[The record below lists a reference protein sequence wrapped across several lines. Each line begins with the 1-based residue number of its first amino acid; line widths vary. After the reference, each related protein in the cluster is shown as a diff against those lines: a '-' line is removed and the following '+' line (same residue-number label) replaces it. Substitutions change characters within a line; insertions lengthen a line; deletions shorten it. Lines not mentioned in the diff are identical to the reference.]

1 MSGRRRDWT
10 GTEYCGR
17 EPSTLAESAETV
29 QLHRLPQPLP
39 ARAPTT
45 AVLNAST
52 SCLVISPPPP
62 ASRPRSE
69 PAPDYAVFASPDFD
83 ANDYANAVLAGEP
96 YPPPPS
102 AAAAAAAAASAK
114 PSALEPAR
122 EDISVAI
129 AKLNYGIDDV
139 DKQIK
144 NVVCT
149 SPPPSPVA
157 SRPRSN
163 P

>member
-1 MSGRRRDWT
+1 MPRPPPS
-10 GTEYCGR
+10 
-17 EPSTLAESAETV
+17 STL
-29 QLHRLPQPLP
+29 
-39 ARAPTT
+39 
-45 AVLNAST
+45 AST

-102 AAAAAAAAASAK
+102 TTAAAAASAK